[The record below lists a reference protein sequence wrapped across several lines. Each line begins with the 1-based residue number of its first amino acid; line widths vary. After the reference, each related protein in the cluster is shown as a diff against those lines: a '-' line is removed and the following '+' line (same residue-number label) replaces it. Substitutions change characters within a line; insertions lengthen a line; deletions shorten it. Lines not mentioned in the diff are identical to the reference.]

1 MAPQLAVS
9 NTVTLVNVGS
19 DGSKRFQIQL
29 LMISLVGVVL

>member
-9 NTVTLVNVGS
+9 NTVTLCKLGGVGRR
-19 DGSKRFQIQL
+19 RFQIQL